1 MGIQNN
7 SSLQAEAKKVAM
19 SQALI
24 KSANEIPALTLVGE
38 VGQLNSAYTDNR
50 FGISQNISFPLVNA
64 KKKQWLQN
72 QATSSQLYYK
82 MSENELKRA
91 ITQTYFDLGIVLEKE
106 KVYQKSDSIYGA
118 FLTKAKLRLQLGET
132 NVAEKAS
139 AQLYKSKIEKE
150 LRVIQVEKVQLV
162 QLLQFLLQ
170 SEVAYV
176 PQKKELKITL
186 LPTSD
191 FASKNLYLDLVEQE
205 KITNTSALAVE
216 KAQLLPEV
224 SLGYFSTTMKGNGA
238 DNNFYGSGSR
248 FHSVQLNLGIP
259 VFTGANKARREAL
272 QINKDYLEKKGAVQ
286 KQQLQN
292 QYANFYT
299 KYENDKLSLDNYEK
313 QALPDADAISKT
325 ANSQFFNGEINF
337 LEWAVL
343 TGQVI
348 EAKIDYLNLL
358 KSANDNIIQ
367 ILYYQQ

>member
-50 FGISQNISFPLVNA
+50 FGISQNISFPLVNT

-72 QATSSQLYYK
+72 QAISSQLYYK
-82 MSENELKRA
+82 MSENDLKRA
-91 ITQTYFDLGIVLEKE
+91 ITQTYFDLGVLIEKE
-106 KVYQKSDSIYGA
+106 AVYKKSDSIYDA

-150 LRVIQVEKVQLV
+150 LRVIQVEKAQLL

-176 PQKKELKITL
+176 PQKRDLKIAI
-186 LPTSD
+186 LPTTD
-191 FASKNLYLDLVEQE
+191 FASKNLYLDLIEQE
-205 KITNTSALAVE
+205 KITNTSAIASE
-216 KAQLLPEV
+216 KAQLIPEV

-238 DNNFYGSGSR
+238 DNNFYGSSSR
-248 FHSVQLNLGIP
+248 FHSVQINLGIP
-259 VFTGANKARREAL
+259 VFTGANKAKREAL
-272 QINKDYLEKKGAVQ
+272 QINQDYLEKKASVQ

-292 QYANFYT
+292 QYIQFYT
-299 KYENDKLSLDNYEK
+299 RYEKDKLSLENYEK
-313 QALPDADAISKT
+313 QALPDAEAISKT
-325 ANSQFFNGEINF
+325 ANAQFFNGEINF

-343 TGQVI
+343 TSQVI
-348 EAKIDYLNLL
+348 EAKIDYFNLV
-358 KSANDNIIQ
+358 KATNDNVIS